1 VKRVAVSGYFLYPH
15 VGHIRLI
22 TAARALG
29 DQVVVIVN
37 NDHQQVLKYGRV
49 IVPQDARM
57 EVMRALRLV
66 DDVFLSIDEDRTVRA
81 SLGQLRPDIFANGGD
96 RDEGN
101 IPEVSVCRRYGIEMV
116 FSVGGEKADSSS
128 RILQE
133 LG

>member
-1 VKRVAVSGYFLYPH
+1 MKRVAVSGYFLYPH